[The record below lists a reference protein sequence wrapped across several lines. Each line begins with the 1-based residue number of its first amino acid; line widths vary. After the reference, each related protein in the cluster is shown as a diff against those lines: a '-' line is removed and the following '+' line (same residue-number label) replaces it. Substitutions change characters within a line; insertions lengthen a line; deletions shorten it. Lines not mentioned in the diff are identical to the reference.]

1 MLWNSGI
8 IRIQLARQKHCTYT
22 MTSKATT
29 STAQD
34 LVVLSIRILL
44 ACIFLSYGASKL
56 FGGQFGN
63 LTAQELATP
72 IQDLSL
78 FKIAWYLFDHQ
89 PFKIFIGISQ
99 IVASLLLL
107 YNRTMVIGAL
117 MLIPIVANI
126 LIIDLT
132 IMPYGFK
139 LAFFFRL
146 MAYICYV
153 GLLLWHYRQ
162 HLGPAWRQI
171 TAIRAVRLPPQKK
184 IAYLLVLV
192 LVPALEVIPGLL
204 KTVYFAITHP
214 ASFAEGIRSL
224 FGG

>member
-1 MLWNSGI
+1 
-8 IRIQLARQKHCTYT
+8 

-44 ACIFLSYGASKL
+44 AFIFLSYGTSKL
-56 FGGQFGN
+56 LGGQFGN
-63 LTAQELATP
+63 LTAQESATP

-99 IVASLLLL
+99 IIASLLLL
-107 YNRTMVIGAL
+107 YNRTMIIGAL
-117 MLIPIVANI
+117 MFIPIVANI

-146 MAYICYV
+146 TAYICYI
-153 GLLLWHYRQ
+153 GLLLWHYRR

-171 TAIRAVRLPPQKK
+171 TAICAMRFPPQKK

-204 KTVYFAITHP
+204 KTAYFAIAHP
-214 ASFAEGIRSL
+214 ASFIAEIRSL
-224 FGG
+224 FGA